1 MSSVLDVVK
10 KQIILVL
17 LLLVVGAAIGVPIG
31 WATVRV
37 VNTTP
42 AVLREDLQE
51 DYLRM
56 AIDSFRVNR
65 DPNLAVRRWD
75 ALGPRG
81 CDDVREN
88 SEEPCR
94 H

>member
-1 MSSVLDVVK
+1 M
-10 KQIILVL
+10 
-17 LLLVVGAAIGVPIG
+17 
-31 WATVRV
+31 RV
-37 VNTTP
+37 VDTTP

-65 DPNLAVRRWD
+65 DPNLAIQRWD
-75 ALGPRG
+75 ALGPGGVRR
-81 CDDVREN
+81 VREDP
-88 SEEPCR
+88 EEPCG

>member
-1 MSSVLDVVK
+1 MTSVLEVVR

-17 LLLVVGAAIGVPIG
+17 LLLVVGVAIGVPIG
-31 WATVRV
+31 WSTVRV

-42 AVLREDLQE
+42 DVLREDLQE

-65 DPNLAVRRWD
+65 EPNLAVRRWD
-75 ALGPRG
+75 ALGPSASTMF
-81 CDDVREN
+81 EKIQK
-88 SEEPCR
+88 EPCR
-94 H
+94 D

>member
-1 MSSVLDVVK
+1 MTSVLEVVR
-10 KQIILVL
+10 KQILLVL
-17 LLLVVGAAIGVPIG
+17 LLLVAGVAIGVPIG

-42 AVLREDLQE
+42 DVLREDLQE

-56 AIDSFRVNR
+56 AINSFRVNR

-75 ALGPRG
+75 ALGPAASTVFEKIQKRSCG
-81 CDDVREN
+81 D
-88 SEEPCR
+88 
-94 H
+94 